1 MTKFSHTNSNG
12 EVHMVSV
19 TDKPDVVRKAIAEG
33 FIRLNA
39 DCMKAISENTLKKGD
54 VHALSRISGINGA
67 KKTSELIILAHNIPV
82 HGVEMEVIPESEGVW
97 VRCTA
102 QSHGK
107 TGVEME
113 ALTGVSVALLN
124 IYDMCKSIDK
134 QMEIGAIHLIEKT
147 KKTQ

>member
-1 MTKFSHTNSNG
+1 MTDFSHTNSKG

-19 TDKPDVVRKAIAEG
+19 TDKSDVMRKAVAEG

-39 DCMKAISENTLKKGD
+39 DCMKAISENKLKKGD

-67 KKTSELIILAHNIPV
+67 KKTAELIMLAHNIPV
-82 HGVEMEVIPESEGVW
+82 HGVEIEVIPESEGIW

-124 IYDMCKSIDK
+124 IYDMCKSLDK
-134 QMEIGAIHLIEKT
+134 QMEIGTIHLIKKT
-147 KKTQ
+147 KKAQ

>member
-1 MTKFSHTNSNG
+1 
-12 EVHMVSV
+12 MVSV
-19 TDKPDVVRKAIAEG
+19 TDKPDVVRKATAEG

-39 DCMKAISENTLKKGD
+39 DCMKAISENKLKKGD

-82 HGVEMEVIPESEGVW
+82 HGVEMEIIPESEGIW